1 MNKDR
6 LYQDFIQLLH
16 VPGISGTRSE
26 VLTAEKVL
34 SLLEKM
40 PYFQSHP
47 AQLWR
52 IPVPDDPLGRFDVA
66 AYLELNPRAK
76 KCVILSGHM
85 DVVGVEE
92 YGHLAELAFDPE
104 ALRER
109 IAELP
114 LSDEARRDLE
124 SGAWIFGRGTA
135 DMKLGLALG
144 LELLRHFSEP
154 GSGKI
159 QSDLRESTHS
169 DLQGPLQ
176 NDLRE
181 STHSDLQGPLHS
193 EDYGDGKTAAQPTV
207 QTDIQARTQVD
218 PGTDFSQEEKI
229 NPSAVSPSGLSC
241 DPGGDYQANILF
253 LAVASEET
261 NSEGM
266 RAALPFLRQ
275 FFEEKQLQP
284 SAFLLS
290 ECFEYREEDPDR
302 ETARYIHVGASGKVM
317 PAFFFVGAPAHVKEP
332 FLSLDPNLLAVEV
345 YRRLQLNPAFSQSRD
360 GELTPPPVCLK
371 MQDLKELY
379 SVSTPLFAA
388 SYFNLVT
395 VDLDTEALL
404 QELLQLARES
414 FVSALKQ
421 LQEQAASYGERFGVK
436 VASSRM
442 LPLVKSWDEAY
453 AEAKKTYKL
462 RHPQAADT
470 LDLYLREKVR
480 GWKEEGL
487 EIQATGLRL
496 MREIAELQAE
506 SRPMILVGFLPPYYP
521 DIRPDL
527 NDPALAKLLA
537 AVRETMDF
545 ARQNFAADLR
555 LKKYYMGI
563 SDMCYTGLSQSRD
576 VQPLLDNLV
585 GEGLIYDFPAAD
597 LKKFHVPAIDLGGFG
612 KDFHKA
618 SERLEKHY
626 SLDIL
631 PELYVHLLEQ
641 LLS

>member
-16 VPGISGTRSE
+16 IPGISGTRSE

-34 SLLEKM
+34 SLLENM

-47 AQLWR
+47 SQLWR

-66 AYLELNPRAK
+66 AYLELNPQAK

-109 IAELP
+109 IVELP

-159 QSDLRESTHS
+159 QSDLQESTQS
-169 DLQGPLQ
+169 V
-176 NDLRE
+176 
-181 STHSDLQGPLHS
+181 LQGPLHS
-193 EDYGDGKTAAQPTV
+193 EDHGDGKTVAQPTV
-207 QTDIQARTQVD
+207 QPDIQNRTQAD
-218 PGTDFSQEEKI
+218 LGIDFYQEDKL
-229 NPSAVSPSGLSC
+229 NPPSDLPADLSC
-241 DPGGDYQANILF
+241 ALSDDFQANILF

-345 YRRLQLNPAFSQSRD
+345 YRRLQLNPAFCQSRD

-395 VDLDTEALL
+395 VDLDAEALL

-436 VASSRM
+436 VASSRIV
-442 LPLVKSWDEAY
+442 PLVKSWDEAC
-453 AEAKKTYKL
+453 AEAEKTYQL
-462 RHPQAADT
+462 RHPRAADK
-470 LDLYLREKVR
+470 LDLYLRQKVR

-487 EIQATGLRL
+487 EIQAMGLHL

-521 DIRPDL
+521 DIRPDP
-527 NDPALAKLLA
+527 NDPALAELLA
-537 AVRETMDF
+537 AVRKTMDF
-545 ARQNFAADLR
+545 ARQKFATDLR

-576 VQPLLDNLV
+576 VQPLLHNLV

-597 LKKFHVPAIDLGGFG
+597 LQKINVPAIDLGGFG

>member
-34 SLLEKM
+34 SLLEEM

-47 AQLWR
+47 SQLWR

-124 SGAWIFGRGTA
+124 SNAWIFGRGTA

-159 QSDLRESTHS
+159 QSDLQKSTRS
-169 DLQGPLQ
+169 DF
-176 NDLRE
+176 R
-181 STHSDLQGPLHS
+181 GPLHS

-207 QTDIQARTQVD
+207 QPDIQARTQVD

-229 NPSAVSPSGLSC
+229 NPPAVSPSGLSC

-275 FFEEKQLQP
+275 FFEEKQLRP

-395 VDLDTEALL
+395 VDLDPEALL

-421 LQEQAASYGERFGVK
+421 LQERAEAYAGRFGIK
-436 VASSRM
+436 VASCRIV
-442 LPLVKSWDEAY
+442 PLVKSWDEAY
-453 AEAKKTYKL
+453 AEAEKTYQL

-470 LDLYLREKVR
+470 LDLYLREKIR

-487 EIQATGLRL
+487 EIQAMGLRL

-506 SRPMILVGFLPPYYP
+506 SRPMMIVGFLPPYYP
-521 DIRPDL
+521 DIRPEPS
-527 NDPALAKLLA
+527 DPALAELLA
-537 AVRETMDF
+537 AVRKTMDF
-545 ARQNFAADLR
+545 ARQKFSANLR

-576 VQPLLDNLV
+576 VQPLLHNLV

>member
-6 LYQDFIQLLH
+6 LYQDFMQLLH

-34 SLLEKM
+34 SLLEEM

-92 YGHLAELAFDPE
+92 YGHLAKLAFDPE

-114 LSDEARRDLE
+114 LSDEARRDVE

-144 LELLRHFSEP
+144 LELLRHFSEH
-154 GSGKI
+154 SRGKI
-159 QSDLRESTHS
+159 QSDIRESTHS
-169 DLQGPLQ
+169 VLQGSLY
-176 NDLRE
+176 
-181 STHSDLQGPLHS
+181 S
-193 EDYGDGKTAAQPTV
+193 EDHGDGKTAAQPTV
-207 QTDIQARTQVD
+207 QPGIPARTQAD
-218 PGTDFSQEEKI
+218 PGTDFYLEEKT
-229 NPSAVSPSGLSC
+229 NPPEVSPSGLSC
-241 DPGGDYQANILF
+241 DPGGNYQANILF

-421 LQEQAASYGERFGVK
+421 LQEQAEAYTGRFGVK

-442 LPLVKSWDEAY
+442 VPLVKSWDEAY
-453 AEAKKTYKL
+453 AEAEKTYQL
-462 RHPQAADT
+462 RHPRAADK
-470 LDLYLREKVR
+470 LDLYLREKVCC
-480 GWKEEGL
+480 WKEEGM
-487 EIQATGLRL
+487 EIQAMGLRL

-506 SRPMILVGFLPPYYP
+506 SLPMMIVGFLPPYYP
-521 DIRPDL
+521 DIRPEPS
-527 NDPALAKLLA
+527 DPALAELLA
-537 AVRETMDF
+537 AVRKTMDF
-545 ARQNFAADLR
+545 ARQKFSADLR

>member
-1 MNKDR
+1 M
-6 LYQDFIQLLH
+6 LH

-26 VLTAEKVL
+26 VQTAEKVF
-34 SLLEKM
+34 SLLKNM

-47 AQLWR
+47 SQLWR

-109 IAELP
+109 ITELP

-154 GSGKI
+154 GSGKT
-159 QSDLRESTHS
+159 QSDLQESTNS
-169 DLQGPLQ
+169 VLQGSLY
-176 NDLRE
+176 
-181 STHSDLQGPLHS
+181 S
-193 EDYGDGKTAAQPTV
+193 EDHGDGKTAAQPTV
-207 QTDIQARTQVD
+207 QPGIPARTQAD
-218 PGTDFSQEEKI
+218 PETDFYQEEKT
-229 NPSAVSPSGLSC
+229 NPPAVSPSGLSR

-275 FFEEKQLQP
+275 FFEERQLQP

-317 PAFFFVGAPAHVKEP
+317 PAFFFVGAPAHAKEP

-395 VDLDTEALL
+395 VDLDPEALL

-421 LQEQAASYGERFGVK
+421 LQEQAEAYTGRFGVK

-453 AEAKKTYKL
+453 AEAEKTYQL

-487 EIQATGLRL
+487 EIQAMGLRL

-506 SRPMILVGFLPPYYP
+506 SLPMILVGFLPPYYP
-521 DIRPDL
+521 DIRPEL
-527 NDPALAKLLA
+527 SDPALAELLA
-537 AVRETMDF
+537 AVRKTMNF
-545 ARQNFAADLR
+545 ARQKFSADLR

-576 VQPLLDNLV
+576 VQPLLHNLV

>member
-26 VLTAEKVL
+26 VLTAKKVL
-34 SLLEKM
+34 SLLEEM

-52 IPVPDDPLGRFDVA
+52 IPVPDDPLGRFDIA
-66 AYLELNPRAK
+66 AYLELNPQAK

-109 IAELP
+109 ITELP

-144 LELLRHFSEP
+144 LELLRHFSEHSP
-154 GSGKI
+154 GKI
-159 QSDLRESTHS
+159 QSDLRESTQS
-169 DLQGPLQ
+169 DLQGPLY
-176 NDLRE
+176 
-181 STHSDLQGPLHS
+181 S
-193 EDYGDGKTAAQPTV
+193 EDHGDGKTAAQPTV
-207 QTDIQARTQVD
+207 QPGIPARTQAD
-218 PGTDFSQEEKI
+218 PGTDFYLEEKT
-229 NPSAVSPSGLSC
+229 NPPEVSPSGLSC
-241 DPGGDYQANILF
+241 DPGGNYQANLLF

-421 LQEQAASYGERFGVK
+421 LQEQAEAYTGRFGVK

-442 LPLVKSWDEAY
+442 LPLVKSWGEAC
-453 AEAKKTYKL
+453 AEAEKTYQL

-470 LDLYLREKVR
+470 LDLYLRKKVC

-487 EIQATGLRL
+487 EIQAMGLRL

-506 SRPMILVGFLPPYYP
+506 SLPMILVGFLPPYYP

-527 NDPALAKLLA
+527 NDPALAELLA
-537 AVRETMDF
+537 AVRKTMDF

-576 VQPLLDNLV
+576 VQPLLHNLV

>member
-34 SLLEKM
+34 SLLEEM

-114 LSDEARRDLE
+114 LSEEARRDLE

-135 DMKLGLALG
+135 DMKIGLALG

-159 QSDLRESTHS
+159 QSDFR
-169 DLQGPLQ
+169 
-176 NDLRE
+176 
-181 STHSDLQGPLHS
+181 GPLHS
-193 EDYGDGKTAAQPTV
+193 EDHGDGKTAAQPTV
-207 QTDIQARTQVD
+207 QPSIPARTQVD
-218 PGTDFSQEEKI
+218 PGTDFYLEGKT
-229 NPSAVSPSGLSC
+229 NPPAVSPSGLSC

-345 YRRLQLNPAFSQSRD
+345 YRRLQLNPVFSQSRD

-395 VDLDTEALL
+395 VDLDPEALL

-421 LQEQAASYGERFGVK
+421 LQEQAEAYTGRFGVK

-453 AEAKKTYKL
+453 AEAEKTYQL

-487 EIQATGLRL
+487 EIQAMGLHL

-506 SRPMILVGFLPPYYP
+506 SLPMILVGFLPPYYP
-521 DIRPDL
+521 DIRPDP
-527 NDPALAKLLA
+527 NDPALAELLA
-537 AVRETMDF
+537 AVRKTMDF
-545 ARQNFAADLR
+545 ARQKFSADLR

-576 VQPLLDNLV
+576 VQPLLHNLV

>member
-34 SLLEKM
+34 SLLEEM

-52 IPVPDDPLGRFDVA
+52 IPVPDDPLGRFDIA

-159 QSDLRESTHS
+159 QSDL
-169 DLQGPLQ
+169 QK
-176 NDLRE
+176 

-193 EDYGDGKTAAQPTV
+193 SDPGDRKTVDQAMVHP
-207 QTDIQARTQVD
+207 DIQNRTQAD
-218 PGTDFSQEEKI
+218 PETDSYQKDKLSP
-229 NPSAVSPSGLSC
+229 PSDSSADYLCALSNNF
-241 DPGGDYQANILF
+241 QANILF

-371 MQDLKELY
+371 MQDLKEFY

-404 QELLQLARES
+404 QELLQLAQES

-421 LQEQAASYGERFGVK
+421 LQEQAEAYTGRFGVK

-453 AEAKKTYKL
+453 AEAKKTYQL
-462 RHPQAADT
+462 RHPRAADK
-470 LDLYLREKVR
+470 LDLYLRQKVR

-487 EIQATGLRL
+487 EIQAMGLRL

-506 SRPMILVGFLPPYYP
+506 SLPMMIVGFLPPYYP
-521 DIRPDL
+521 DIRPGPS
-527 NDPALAKLLA
+527 DPALAELLA
-537 AVRETMDF
+537 AVRKTMDF
-545 ARQNFAADLR
+545 ARQKFSADLR